1 MNRSHTNAIALLG
14 RTINTV
20 NHGSREAALEW
31 FRLARPIRI
40 GAGHH
45 YRPIPASDGDQLL
58 WLGFPPLDI
67 QHTIT
72 DVLKIDE

>member
-1 MNRSHTNAIALLG
+1 MNCSHTNAIALLG

-20 NHGSREAALEW
+20 NHGSREATLEW

-45 YRPIPASDGDQLL
+45 NRSIPASDGDQFL
-58 WLGFPPLDI
+58 WIRFPPLDI
-67 QHTIT
+67 QHTIA